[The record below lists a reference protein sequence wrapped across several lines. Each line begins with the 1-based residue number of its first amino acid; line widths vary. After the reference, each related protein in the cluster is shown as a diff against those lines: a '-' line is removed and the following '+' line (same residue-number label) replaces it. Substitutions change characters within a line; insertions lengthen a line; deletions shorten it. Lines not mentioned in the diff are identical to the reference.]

1 MKNNIFDKK
10 KEDLY
15 KVKKIPYK
23 KDDLWQLKKLLKNHE
38 NIKKNKSKNLS
49 SSRSYFIYDKKR
61 YQQRVTFKMSN
72 SSKLVNHKKY
82 VNYYMQQK
90 NKKDVTEKPTLFGSE
105 NYEENMVA
113 KHFKCIISPENQSV
127 NLEVLSNEFIK
138 RVEMITGYKL
148 YWQGA
153 IHTNTS
159 HRHSH
164 ICINGKDKN
173 GKDVYFQPELIK
185 RTMRETLSYV
195 TTELVGQRTEKEIN
209 LAKANLFFAKRWT
222 KLDEELLSYQDKISR
237 NMIKP
242 ELEARLSFLESI
254 GLAENFGK
262 YYSLKKDWDNVL
274 IATGRY
280 NSFFDEYCKNNGNL
294 KLYNGERVKGVVS
307 KVISFDKDESW
318 NDAIIVNT
326 GKENIYVPI
335 WQLKKSNLEGKVVE
349 IAEGNKKLSRI
360 TDRDIKIKNDGFG
373 Y

>member
-1 MKNNIFDKK
+1 
-10 KEDLY
+10 
-15 KVKKIPYK
+15 
-23 KDDLWQLKKLLKNHE
+23 
-38 NIKKNKSKNLS
+38 
-49 SSRSYFIYDKKR
+49 
-61 YQQRVTFKMSN
+61 
-72 SSKLVNHKKY
+72 
-82 VNYYMQQK
+82 
-90 NKKDVTEKPTLFGSE
+90 
-105 NYEENMVA
+105 
-113 KHFKCIISPENQSV
+113 
-127 NLEVLSNEFIK
+127 
-138 RVEMITGYKL
+138 
-148 YWQGA
+148 
-153 IHTNTS
+153 
-159 HRHSH
+159 
-164 ICINGKDKN
+164 
-173 GKDVYFQPELIK
+173 
-185 RTMRETLSYV
+185 MRETLSYV

-349 IAEGNKKLSRI
+349 ISEGNKKLSRI
-360 TDRDIKIKNDGFG
+360 TDRDIKIKNNGFG